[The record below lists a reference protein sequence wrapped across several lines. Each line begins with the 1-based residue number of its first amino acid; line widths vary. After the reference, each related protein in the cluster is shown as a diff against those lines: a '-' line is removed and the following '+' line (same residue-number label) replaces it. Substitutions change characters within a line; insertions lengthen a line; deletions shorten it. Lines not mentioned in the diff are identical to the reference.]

1 MSHIK
6 KSENRTWTYKIICI
20 KNDQSFVLWSMF
32 ILYPNTSTTKSQYGD
47 ELNSTVSQTQRW
59 LIHMGLCLLLYPLKI
74 QSCNSHRLKHLSGGK
89 LQDPNTRSISTK
101 VVSAV
106 WSKVAQI
113 RLNSLL
119 SVRSFR
125 KLISNYNGTISFQEV
140 IENMSML

>member
-74 QSCNSHRLKHLSGGK
+74 QRCNSHRLKHLSGGK
-89 LQDPNTRSISTK
+89 LQHPNTDSLYKHKSC
-101 VVSAV
+101 VSYLKQSCSNPSEFSPV
-106 WSKVAQI
+106 CQ
-113 RLNSLL
+113 
-119 SVRSFR
+119 
-125 KLISNYNGTISFQEV
+125 KLEETYLQ
-140 IENMSML
+140 L